1 MDTASWILFESRTAL
16 AAPLAL
22 LLFAM
27 LVYWRRGGSPRP
39 LLTGLAVAAI
49 LFVVQALVVTRREH
63 AGRMLR
69 EIEAGLLASSVQPL
83 ERSLAPGFTAG
94 EMDAHEFIDF
104 ARRTL
109 QRVQVTRLI
118 QIALNVTDAQRDEF
132 EVVTRY
138 LSDQRGGNLPGV
150 LDSTWRLRFRWAG
163 DAYQLESVEPVALQ
177 GVKVSGWRELGA

>member
-16 AAPLAL
+16 AVPLAL
-22 LLFAM
+22 LLFAL
-27 LVYWRRGGSPRP
+27 LVHWRRGGSPRP
-39 LLTGLAVAAI
+39 LLAGLAVGAI

-63 AGRMLR
+63 AGRTLR

-83 ERSLAPGFTAG
+83 ERALAPGFSAG
-94 EMDAHEFIDF
+94 EMDAHAFIDF

-118 QIALNVTDAQRDEF
+118 QVALNVSGAQRDEF

-150 LDSTWRLRFRWAG
+150 LDSTWRLRFRWTG
-163 DAYQLESVEPVALQ
+163 NGYQIESVGPVALQ
-177 GVKVSGWRELGA
+177 GAKVSGWRDLGG